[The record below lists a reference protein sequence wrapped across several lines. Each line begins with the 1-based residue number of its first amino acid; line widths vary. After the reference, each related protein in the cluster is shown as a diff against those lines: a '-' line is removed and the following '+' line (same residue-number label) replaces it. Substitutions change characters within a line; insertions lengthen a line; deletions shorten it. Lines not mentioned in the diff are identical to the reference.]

1 MKRLHINLTTADLP
15 RSIAFYN
22 ELFEQEPTVLKKD
35 YAKWLLDNPR
45 VNFALSTHGNTPGI
59 DHLGIEAEAP
69 AEFEG
74 MRARLRDSA
83 NDIFE
88 QPDVSCC
95 YANSSKAW
103 VRDPNGVAW
112 ETFISRGSV
121 TDYGDGTTERAAGAD
136 EDTQVAGCCVA
147 ADEKSGSCCV

>member
-1 MKRLHINLTTADLP
+1 MKRLHINLTTADLT

-22 ELFEQEPTVLKKD
+22 DLFEQEPTVLKPD

-45 VNFALSTHGNTPGI
+45 VNFSLSTHGSTPGI
-59 DHLGIEAEAP
+59 DHLGIEAEEP
-69 AEFEG
+69 AEFEQ

-83 NDIFE
+83 KDIFE

-95 YANSSKAW
+95 YATSSKAW

-112 ETFISRGSV
+112 ETFISHDS
-121 TDYGDGTTERAAGAD
+121 TTHYGDGSIERAKAAD
-136 EDTQVAGCCVA
+136 EDVSTTGCCAA